1 MVEPHIEGFV
11 KLCPFWHT
19 PYCSETELR
28 QVQKMYA
35 IIQTGGKQYKVQVG
49 DFVEIEKLDAEVGAK
64 VVFDT
69 VLAVGEEG
77 GKLNVGTPTVANAT
91 VEAEIADQFRGK
103 KIVVFKMKRRKSY
116 RRTYGHRQSI
126 TRVKINAINA

>member
-1 MVEPHIEGFV
+1 
-11 KLCPFWHT
+11 
-19 PYCSETELR
+19 
-28 QVQKMYA
+28 MYA